1 MNLQIHTHKTSVL
14 AHNSSYHL
22 PVTSQP
28 PVSHHQTSTT
38 SQPVTIG
45 AQFLTIDLKACTT
58 RPGDNQGAA
67 AFISLRFAIFSGVS
81 ASPAAHIVVDSVT
94 IKHLGC
100 RLLSHRGFA
109 FCFLYPRQLH
119 RPDRNSF
126 LDLNF
131 NLSSFILSCASF

>member
-1 MNLQIHTHKTSVL
+1 MNLQSKPTKPSVFHTTSF
-14 AHNSSYHL
+14 YHL

-45 AQFLTIDLKACTT
+45 AQFLTIDIKACTT

-67 AFISLRFAIFSGVS
+67 AFISLRFAIFSGVF
-81 ASPAAHIVVDSVT
+81 AP
-94 IKHLGC
+94 
-100 RLLSHRGFA
+100 RLLTLLLILSPSSTWAAGCFHTPELC

-131 NLSSFILSCASF
+131 NLPSFILSCAPF